1 MSKIVFI
8 DFDGTI
14 IKEDS
19 LDILF
24 KFFAK
29 DDWIKKDK
37 LWEKGKIG
45 SYENLQFA
53 FSTFKITKEKLD
65 FIISKLNVREG
76 FFDFIN
82 FLEEKSIKY
91 FIVSEGIDYIIK
103 KVTNISSNNIIS
115 NKFINNKIVFQ
126 KNFSNCKYLDKCKK
140 CAFCKVNF
148 IKQFNNFKIYI
159 GNGLSDRFAIKEVN
173 LIFATSKL
181 YELFPNTIYFENFFQ
196 IKNFLKENL

>member
-91 FIVSEGIDYIIK
+91 FIVSEG
-103 KVTNISSNNIIS
+103 
-115 NKFINNKIVFQ
+115 
-126 KNFSNCKYLDKCKK
+126 
-140 CAFCKVNF
+140 A
-148 IKQFNNFKIYI
+148 
-159 GNGLSDRFAIKEVN
+159 
-173 LIFATSKL
+173 
-181 YELFPNTIYFENFFQ
+181 
-196 IKNFLKENL
+196 